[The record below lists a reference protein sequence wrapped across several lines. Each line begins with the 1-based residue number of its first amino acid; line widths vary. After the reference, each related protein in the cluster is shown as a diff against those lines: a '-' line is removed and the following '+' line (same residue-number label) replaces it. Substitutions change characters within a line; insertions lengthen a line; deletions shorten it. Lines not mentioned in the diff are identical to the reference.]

1 MFVVQF
7 TASDVIFNCW
17 KLNPTRRKC
26 LNKVS
31 PNPTPRKCLNKVSP
45 NPTPRKC
52 LNKVSSNPT
61 RRKCLEKVLH
71 ANATKEEE
79 NAKGRQSN

>member
-7 TASDVIFNCW
+7 TASDGIFNCW
-17 KLNPTRRKC
+17 KLNPTR
-26 LNKVS
+26 
-31 PNPTPRKCLNKVSP
+31 RKCLNKVSP